1 MANQRN
7 AIALLVIAALTVV
20 VGGTGLYLGFQAGRH
35 PQSGPP
41 VPKAPDIGPII
52 FDMRSIRSD
61 PDRVRFEWKHMDG
74 AQGYRVTV
82 LSAANESLFA
92 STALTTNAWV
102 IPADLS
108 KRLTPQTVYHWKVTV
123 LTDKGDGTASD
134 PTTFATQ

>member
-7 AIALLVIAALTVV
+7 AIALLLIAALTVV

-61 PDRVRFEWKHMDG
+61 PDRVRFEWKQMDG
-74 AQGYRVTV
+74 ARGYRITV

-92 STALTTNAWV
+92 SPSLTENAWV

-108 KRLTPQTVYHWKVTV
+108 KRLRSQSVYHWKVTV
-123 LTDKGDGTASD
+123 LTDKGDGAASD
-134 PTTFATQ
+134 PAAFATQ